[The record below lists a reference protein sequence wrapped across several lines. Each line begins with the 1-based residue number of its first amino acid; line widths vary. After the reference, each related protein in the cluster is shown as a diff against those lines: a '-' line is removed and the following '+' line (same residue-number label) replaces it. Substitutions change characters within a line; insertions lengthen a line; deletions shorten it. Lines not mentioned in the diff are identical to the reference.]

1 MHCRSSVFKRFLTRS
16 PGPSCPKSPT
26 HHPRWLWRVGVLGLL
41 GSTAI
46 GCSDLPGA
54 SLPSVT
60 ELPNDRDTLI
70 VTADINNQGPNPSR
84 LAFYTANL
92 QTGEVARWLLQND
105 MAIDQPDKIQAPI
118 EYGPPTWFDD
128 GSGMVYQGLLTGKSG
143 PFLIRPDGTVQ
154 DLELPAQVPRDS
166 GRKAWSPD
174 GQWLAY
180 ERVRSQGEATFSD
193 IYLLDRRT
201 GSQRLWLAND
211 QSDREIRWLSWSPD
225 SQRLAVARYRLESDR
240 VELSIL
246 NLRGDRT
253 IPIREGESIPFRN
266 PDTAFYD
273 FRWLPDGKGLSFLG
287 DRTGAPVNTDRE
299 DALDE
304 FLSFRWLFPK
314 RLDGQPR
321 SAIWIL
327 DLQTRQLRELKIQF
341 PEPPQGDLTSYTWSP
356 DGQRLALTAG
366 FTGRC
371 RRLITSSTLTCS
383 DRIYLMRANGTELR
397 PLTQVEQ
404 WPSYRLIWFSPRSK
418 TTTDRRHTAALPAPA
433 AQGNRS
439 QSSR

>member
-1 MHCRSSVFKRFLTRS
+1 MHFRFSIVNRFAIRNSGPHRPQSPRHPGRS
-16 PGPSCPKSPT
+16 
-26 HHPRWLWRVGVLGLL
+26 LWRLAAAGLL
-41 GSTAI
+41 GSTVV
-46 GCSDLPGA
+46 GCSDLPGTP
-54 SLPSVT
+54 LPSVT
-60 ELPNDRDTLI
+60 ELPNDQAKLI
-70 VTADINNQGPNPSR
+70 MTADINNQGPNPSR

-92 QTGEVARWLLQND
+92 RTGEVARWLLQND
-105 MAIDQPDKIQAPI
+105 LELDQPDKVQTPI
-118 EYGPPTWFDD
+118 ESGPPTWFDD
-128 GSGMVYQGLLTGKSG
+128 GSGMVYQGLLTGKAG

-154 DLELPAQVPRDS
+154 VIKLPSNISANA

-174 GQWLAY
+174 GRWLAY

-193 IYLLDRRT
+193 IYLLDRQT

-211 QSDREIRWLSWSPD
+211 QSDREIRWLAWSPD

-253 IPIREGESIPFRN
+253 IPIREGETIPFRN

-273 FRWLPDGKGLSFLG
+273 FKWLPNGKGLSFLG
-287 DRTGAPVNTDRE
+287 NRTGAPINTDRE

-327 DLQTRQLRELKIQF
+327 DLQTRQFQELKIQF
-341 PEPPQGDLTSYTWSP
+341 PETPQGDLTGYTWSP
-356 DGQRLALTAG
+356 DGQELALTAG

-383 DRIYLMRANGTELR
+383 DHIYLMRANGTDLR
-397 PLTQVEQ
+397 PLTKVEQ
-404 WPSYRLIWFSPRSK
+404 WPSYRLIWFSPHAK
-418 TTTDRRHTAALPAPA
+418 TTADRRHVAP
-433 AQGNRS
+433 
-439 QSSR
+439 

>member
-1 MHCRSSVFKRFLTRS
+1 MHCRSSVFNLLSLRKF
-16 PGPSCPKSPT
+16 GPNGPQIPSS
-26 HHPRWLWRVGVLGLL
+26 LWRSRWRLTAAGLL
-41 GSTAI
+41 GSAVV
-46 GCSDLPGA
+46 GCSDLPGTP
-54 SLPSVT
+54 LPSVT
-60 ELPNDRDTLI
+60 ELPNDQAKLI
-70 VTADINNQGPNPSR
+70 MTADINNQGPNPSR

-105 MAIDQPDKIQAPI
+105 MAIDQPNKVQTPI
-118 EYGPPTWFDD
+118 ESGPPTWFDD
-128 GSGMVYQGLLTGKSG
+128 GSGMVYQGLLTGKVG

-154 DLELPAQVPRDS
+154 AIALPANIPTNS

-193 IYLLDRRT
+193 IYLLDRRNGT
-201 GSQRLWLAND
+201 QRLWLAND
-211 QSDREIRWLSWSPD
+211 QSDREIRWLAWSPD

-253 IPIREGESIPFRN
+253 IPVREGEAIPFRN
-266 PDTAFYD
+266 PDMAFHD
-273 FRWLPDGKGLSFLG
+273 FKWLPNGKGLSFLG

-314 RLDGQPR
+314 RLEGQPR

-327 DLQTRQLRELKIQF
+327 DLQTRQFRELKIQF
-341 PEPPQGDLTSYTWSP
+341 PEPPQGDLTGYTWSP
-356 DGQRLALTAG
+356 DGQQLALTAG

-371 RRLITSSTLTCS
+371 RRLLTSSTLTCS
-383 DRIYLMRANGTELR
+383 DRVYLVRADGTELR
-397 PLTQVEQ
+397 PLTEVEQ
-404 WPSYRLIWFSPRSK
+404 WPSYRLIWFSPRPK
-418 TTTDRRHTAALPAPA
+418 T
-433 AQGNRS
+433 NV
-439 QSSR
+439 SSG

>member
-1 MHCRSSVFKRFLTRS
+1 MHCRSSVFNRFLTRS
-16 PGPSCPKSPT
+16 PGPSCPKSST
-26 HHPRWLWRVGVLGLL
+26 HHPRSLWQIGALGLL
-41 GSTAI
+41 GSAAV
-46 GCSDLPGA
+46 GCSDLPSA

-60 ELPNDRDTLI
+60 ELPNDRPTLI

-154 DLELPAQVPRDS
+154 ALELPAKVPSDS

-253 IPIREGESIPFRN
+253 IPIREGEPIPFRN

-273 FRWLPDGKGLSFLG
+273 FKWLPDGKGLSFLG

-341 PEPPQGDLTSYTWSP
+341 PKPPQGDLTGYTWSP

-404 WPSYRLIWFSPRSK
+404 WPSYRLIWFSPRS
-418 TTTDRRHTAALPAPA
+418 TNTADRRAALPAPA
-433 AQGNRS
+433 AQRNRP
-439 QSSR
+439 QASR